1 MAGERPSSRTDP
13 ALIKAVAR
21 GHCWFDALVSNR
33 AKDTREIA
41 QREGVRD
48 SYVRRLI
55 PYAFLAPSIVE
66 AICMGNQ
73 PADLTAEKLTRR
85 KLSHLW
91 IEQRSALGWTPGHVD

>member
-13 ALIKAVAR
+13 ALIKAIAR
-21 GHCWFDALVSNR
+21 GHCWFNDLASNR

-41 QREGVRD
+41 QREGVR

-66 AICMGNQ
+66 AIRMGNQ